1 MTARL
6 FLGFVLMGWSCLVAC
21 QQSAQETGPA
31 VPSPVEE
38 ALPGSPESDPRAVE
52 IAQRSIERMGGKENW
67 DKVRFVSWHFMFDN
81 RWHHWDRQTGDV
93 RIEGPFLDV
102 RHYLILMNLYTKQG
116 RVWDREGQEV
126 TDPEFD
132 AQLTAE
138 AVAESLKKR
147 QPFRRVLK
155 QTIRTARERG
165 VLGIKVM
172 VSGRLGGADM
182 ARREHSSEGKIPL
195 STLRADIDYGFT
207 HAITTYGVIGI
218 KVWIYR
224 GEVIKGKRED
234 QRHGANA

>member
-1 MTARL
+1 MGQKVRPTAIRI
-6 FLGFVLMGWSCLVAC
+6 GITRQWSSRWYADKKDFGRYLLEDKHIRTHIKREFY
-21 QQSAQETGPA
+21 SAG
-31 VPSPVEE
+31 VSRI
-38 ALPGSPESDPRAVE
+38 D
-52 IAQRSIERMGGKENW
+52 IERDENRVTVALYVARPGVVIGR
-67 DKVRFVSWHFMFDN
+67 K
-81 RWHHWDRQTGDV
+81 GA
-93 RIEGPFLDV
+93 RIEQLRGDLEIITD
-102 RHYLILMNLYTKQG
+102 G
-116 RVWDREGQEV
+116 RQCHLNIQEV

-165 VLGIKVM
+165 VKGIKVM

-207 HAITTYGVIGI
+207 HAITTYGVIGV

-224 GEVIKGKRED
+224 GEVIKGKREEKP
-234 QRHGANA
+234 HGAHA